1 MGTIVSEERLP
12 VQKNATLIIYCN
24 NGSVFSNG
32 TKDINLEIASKLIE
46 IPEKART
53 LKITNTISDIVKE
66 YPDETIFKG
75 LDVLF
80 NPSYQIDILKVLTN
94 IRKQHNFKIIWPGTL
109 AGNYLMYSEEGYKD
123 YAKFN
128 IDNYDITCVI

>member
-1 MGTIVSEERLP
+1 MGTIVSREKLP

-24 NGSVFSNG
+24 NGDVFSNES
-32 TKDINLEIASKLIE
+32 KDISLEIARKLIE

-53 LKITNTISDIVKE
+53 LKITNTISDIVKK

-75 LDVLF
+75 FDVLF
-80 NPSYQIDILKVLTN
+80 NPSYQIDIIKVLTN
-94 IRKQHNFKIIWPGTL
+94 IRKQHIFKIIWPGTFADSQL
-109 AGNYLMYSEEGYKD
+109 IYSEEGFKD